1 MVQSKI
7 SYRGK
12 NFLSSSLTE
21 SKLKITKEQLNYIRK
36 NKTIDRFFYDRETGE
51 ILKFNLKSS
60 DKKNDLTYNPT
71 ITRDFGA
78 KKRITNKKF

>member
-36 NKTIDRFFYDRETGE
+36 NKTIDRFFYDRNT
-51 ILKFNLKSS
+51 
-60 DKKNDLTYNPT
+60 
-71 ITRDFGA
+71 
-78 KKRITNKKF
+78 